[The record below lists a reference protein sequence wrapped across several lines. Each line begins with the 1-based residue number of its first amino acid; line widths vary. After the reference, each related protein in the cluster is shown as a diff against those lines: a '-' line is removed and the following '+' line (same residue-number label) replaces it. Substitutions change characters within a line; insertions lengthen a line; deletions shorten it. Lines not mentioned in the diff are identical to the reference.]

1 MASSIVYN
9 KYTNEKSTKMKKNFF
24 DKIID
29 LYKEVSSKVF
39 SYNKGIYALGKYFKS
54 YYKGYIYDSEYLDE
68 IL

>member
-1 MASSIVYN
+1 
-9 KYTNEKSTKMKKNFF
+9 MKKNFF

-39 SYNKGIYALGKYFKS
+39 SYNKGIYAIGKYLKS
-54 YYKGYIYDSEYLDE
+54 YYKGYIYDSEYLDD